1 MDSDSANSRSKQNKI
16 LDQFKTGQC
25 NILLGTQMIA
35 KGLDFA
41 NVTLVVVAN
50 ADLGMMVPNFKSHEK
65 MFQLISQVIGRSGRS
80 HKKGK
85 AIIQTYF
92 PQNNIIQMATNY
104 EHKKFYN
111 MQLDSRK
118 SLNYPPF
125 IRLIRII
132 FESTN
137 IKFCYH
143 NAKKIF
149 NILDSS
155 FSHILIGPLLCPIE
169 KLSNK
174 FRYHILIKTPH
185 SKLKAVSQK
194 IKDIQIQKESLLSRQ
209 VRMLIDIDPNS
220 VL

>member
-1 MDSDSANSRSKQNKI
+1 MNRYHTLQTALKSDHGCDWILRMDADSANSMKKQNVI
-16 LDQFKTGQC
+16 LNKFKSGKY

-111 MQLDSRK
+111 MQLESRK

-132 FESTN
+132 
-137 IKFCYH
+137 
-143 NAKKIF
+143 
-149 NILDSS
+149 L
-155 FSHILIGPLLCPIE
+155 P
-169 KLSNK
+169 
-174 FRYHILIKTPH
+174 
-185 SKLKAVSQK
+185 
-194 IKDIQIQKESLLSRQ
+194 
-209 VRMLIDIDPNS
+209 
-220 VL
+220 

>member
-1 MDSDSANSRSKQNKI
+1 MDTTRSAINLKNSISSFAAGDI
-16 LDQFKTGQC
+16 D
-25 NILLGTQMIA
+25 ILLGTQMIA

-111 MQLDSRK
+111 MQLESRK

-137 IKFCYH
+137 IKFCYLK
-143 NAKKIF
+143 NLF
-149 NILDSS
+149 GTTVNGNI
-155 FSHILIGPLLCPIE
+155 HIKFYTILL
-169 KLSNK
+169 
-174 FRYHILIKTPH
+174 
-185 SKLKAVSQK
+185 
-194 IKDIQIQKESLLSRQ
+194 
-209 VRMLIDIDPNS
+209 
-220 VL
+220 